1 MGNRNREY
9 WAPVREAELRSRLD
23 AALGKDYA
31 PSWAAT
37 VALQGL
43 GSRCVDEA
51 LRAGVPCKEIWRA
64 VWAEL
69 EKNPPPAALMRSR
82 WTRSIMTASGWISA
96 MEESRS

>member
-1 MGNRNREY
+1 MHSAVHEGVCSGSGKMGNRNREY

-37 VALQGL
+37 VVLQGL

-69 EKNPPPAALMRSR
+69 ELPETQR
-82 WTRSIMTASGWISA
+82 
-96 MEESRS
+96 